1 MFTKI
6 VIQLKMKKKIK
17 LSARR
22 MPFVRTRTAAA
33 HATSTIAN
41 TTPPTLSSIKGSGYY
56 MPLQNSGG
64 FVFSMSGHNSF
75 KVNKNVVIGYLNSLS
90 HVKIRHGVCVG

>member
-41 TTPPTLSSIKGSGYY
+41 PTPPHVVLY
-56 MPLQNSGG
+56 QG
-64 FVFSMSGHNSF
+64 FRVLHALAELRWFCL
-75 KVNKNVVIGYLNSLS
+75 LNE
-90 HVKIRHGVCVG
+90 RT